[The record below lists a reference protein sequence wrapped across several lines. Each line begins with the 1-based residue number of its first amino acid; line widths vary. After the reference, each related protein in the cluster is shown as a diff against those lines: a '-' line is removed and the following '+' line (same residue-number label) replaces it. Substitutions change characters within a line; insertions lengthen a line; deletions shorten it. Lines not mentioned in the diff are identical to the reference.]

1 MKISFLLFFTCCAG
15 DMVAQ
20 NAQQEIND
28 QVWTPF
34 IQTFNN
40 YDTDGFMAL
49 HSKDVVRSPRD
60 SKAVWN
66 WNEYY
71 QREKKGDAE
80 EKTSGV
86 KRDLTLRFTERIAGD
101 DLAVDVG
108 IYKTTI
114 TRSDGKIQSF
124 YGRFHV
130 VLRKENN
137 TWKILVDTDSSEG
150 QTINEQHFLKAQSMK

>member
-1 MKISFLLFFTCCAG
+1 MCCG
-15 DMVAQ
+15 EHMFAQ

-28 QVWTPF
+28 QVWKPF

-40 YDTDGFMAL
+40 RDTDGFMGL

-60 SKAVWN
+60 AKTILN

-71 QREKKGDAE
+71 REQKKGDSQG
-80 EKTSGV
+80 KISGS
-86 KRDLTLRFTERIAGD
+86 KRVLELRFTERIAKD
-101 DLAVDVG
+101 ELAVDVG

-114 TRSDGKIQSF
+114 TRGDGKIQSF

-137 TWKILVDTDSSEG
+137 AWKILVDTDSSEG
-150 QTINEQHFLKAQSMK
+150 QTINEQHFLKAQAME